1 MRLLKYLNEE
11 IKLKLPKGYRVNVYS
26 IGSGMYVSYD
36 YRITHNGNVVMR
48 TSGATFNYKEDAKKH
63 GIESAMI
70 IAGLIP
76 DRMDF
81 KKRKELGID

>member
-48 TSGATFNYKEDAKKH
+48 TSGSTFNYKEDAKKH